1 MNKFYSEFKDI
12 IETEDRNQ
20 ALNYVIEKLNSGDI
34 TIIPL
39 YEELLKPVLKN
50 MDSSGDE
57 KMDIWKE
64 HIRSSIVKTIIENCY
79 PYVIKERDAKYGVES
94 KKRVAI
100 ICPAEEY
107 HEIGARMVADY
118 FTLLGYQATFV
129 GNNTPKEVF
138 IKGIETQHLDYIAI
152 SISNPY
158 HLVSARNTIEM
169 IRKSSKEIK
178 IIVGGNAML
187 KLGEKAEKLDADYY
201 LNTFDDIIAITG
213 GKTNETTI

>member
-1 MNKFYSEFKDI
+1 MNKFYSEFKAI

-20 ALNYVIEKLNSGDI
+20 TLNYVLDKLNRGEIS
-34 TIIPL
+34 IISL
-39 YEELLKPVLKN
+39 YEELLTPVLRN
-50 MDSSGDE
+50 MDLTGDE
-57 KMDIWKE
+57 KVDIWRE
-64 HIRSSIVKTIIENCY
+64 HIRSSIVKTVIENCF
-79 PYVIKERDAKYGVES
+79 PYVIKERDAKYGVLS
-94 KKRVAI
+94 KKRVSI

-138 IKGIETQHLDYIAI
+138 IKGIETENLDYVAI

-158 HLVSARNTIEM
+158 HLVSARNTIEL
-169 IRKSSKEIK
+169 IRKINKEIK

-201 LNTFDDIIAITG
+201 MNTFDDIIAITG
-213 GKTNETTI
+213 GETNETTI

>member
-1 MNKFYSEFKDI
+1 MNKLYSEFKNI

-20 ALNYVIEKLNSGDI
+20 ALNFIIEKLNGGEI

-50 MDSSGDE
+50 MESSGDE

-64 HIRSSIVKTIIENCY
+64 HIRSSIVKTILENCY
-79 PYVIKERDAKYGVES
+79 PYVIKERDAKFGVET

-138 IKGIETQHLDYIAI
+138 IKGIETQNLDYIAI

-178 IIVGGNAML
+178 IIVGGNALL
-187 KLGEKAEKLDADYY
+187 KLGEKQERLDADYY

-213 GKTNETTI
+213 GKSNETTI